1 MKNQKTM
8 DNTGLAL
15 KYFFTKLLLLLVAI
29 FLTFLLFP
37 FAFLVAIIEGM
48 VKNNVKN
55 WLLKISNYFFN
66 LALSIDQLGN
76 VLCAPLFN
84 LVLIKHKRIWQF
96 ESLLLVSYEFGNP
109 DETISS
115 VLGRNKLKNNLTYIG
130 KTLAKILN
138 LIEKDHVEKAIELT
152 DYGCQH

>member
-1 MKNQKTM
+1 M

-55 WLLKISNYFFN
+55 
-66 LALSIDQLGN
+66 
-76 VLCAPLFN
+76 CAPLFN

>member
-66 LALSIDQLGN
+66 LALSIDQFGN

>member
-1 MKNQKTM
+1 M

-66 LALSIDQLGN
+66 LALSIDQFGN

>member
-1 MKNQKTM
+1 M